1 MQGKQVFREWMS
13 RTGND
18 TQWLGLT
25 TCQSPNTP
33 ADQQS
38 DTAEA
43 SRIMRL
49 LWLDLVAGL
58 PLTDV

>member
-1 MQGKQVFREWMS
+1 MQGKQVFSEWMS

-18 TQWLGLT
+18 TQWLALPLVSHST
-25 TCQSPNTP
+25 R
-33 ADQQS
+33 QQEQQG

-49 LWLDLVAGL
+49 LWIDLVAGL
-58 PLTDV
+58 PLPDV